1 MPCRYWLVPVALIV
15 GLVQHTPAAAPDLAA
30 LLRDADRFAWLT
42 NWGAAGPIYASA
54 EKAALAAG
62 DRRSAAYARFGRL
75 RSEMQ
80 TLPLGGLSE
89 ELAGQLA
96 QPLVANDARLQL
108 RGLTVKGDV
117 DLEWDVMAA
126 LRGWQQVRELAKQL
140 GDAGWENRAIGE
152 LGMIAFIR
160 GDTGEAKMAVQQAM
174 DTARKLGD
182 IGGELRYLSAI
193 GNGLL
198 LAGYPQIA
206 AGYVD
211 RALALAHDHP
221 DTGFPFVA
229 TSTKVLILIALKQFD
244 EAERFA
250 QSALA
255 EARVGDRRIKEI
267 ELHTMLARIAE
278 ARQQPAQVI
287 EHLETARVTAESG
300 QVHRL
305 LAAAES
311 SLARAYR
318 KQGDLTRAAQRASS
332 AVNHTRTAGSRFTLP
347 PRLGELA
354 AIRAAQGRL
363 NTASALYS
371 EASDIVEGI
380 MANVPS
386 RTAQARLVGVMS
398 ELYAGNFVLAADGLN
413 DPYEAFRVIERARGR
428 ALADVLRTLPGDS
441 PSMDADARARAVSAL
456 QVKLMTARSA
466 AERSRLLDRLWEAE
480 QLATIPASPLVAPRA
495 RPQSSGRATAAAVQ
509 RVLRPQEILLEF
521 VLLPSGSYCFVLT
534 PSSLRLVRLPR
545 QTDIEP
551 LVVAF
556 RRGVQAGRV
565 DLESPERTALH
576 RAIIEPLNL
585 PAGSADEIVVVP
597 DGVLNSIPF
606 ERLVA
611 TEANQA
617 PSVTLAPSATVLA
630 LLRDRPPQRKS
641 DRPVLA
647 VGGVPYQR
655 ITGVNASSAA
665 PVGIYDAETPPSLPN
680 LAGSADEAR
689 TVAGL
694 LGPSSKVLVGDS
706 ANEAAL
712 KREPLERYEVL
723 HLAAHGFAD
732 TKFPER
738 AALVLLGDAGTGE
751 DGLLQPREIARYNLG
766 ARLVVLSACDTAVGP
781 TLGQEGVVNLA
792 RAFLVAGAGAVMT
805 SLWAVDD
812 TLSAALMRTFYGH
825 LARGRTFTEAL
836 RRAKAEIRQQF
847 GAKASGTVG
856 AFQLIGDGSQRLSTA
871 AERAR
876 AAGGGD

>member
-1 MPCRYWLVPVALIV
+1 MPCRHWLVPVALIV
-15 GLVQHTPAAAPDLAA
+15 GLVQLAPAAAPDLDA

-80 TLPLGGLSE
+80 TLPLGALSE
-89 ELAGQLA
+89 QLAGQLA
-96 QPLVANDARLQL
+96 QPLVANDARLRL

-117 DLEWDVMAA
+117 DLEWDVVAA
-126 LRGWQQVRELAKQL
+126 LRGWQQVRELAKRL
-140 GDAGWENRAIGE
+140 RDAGWENRANGE

-160 GDTGEAKMAVQQAM
+160 GNTGEAKMAVQQAM

-182 IGGELRYLSAI
+182 VGGELRYLSAI

-229 TSTKVLILIALKQFD
+229 TSTKVLILIALKQYN

-278 ARQQPAQVI
+278 ARQQPTQVI
-287 EHLETARVTAESG
+287 EHLETARMTAQSG

-318 KQGDLTRAAQRASS
+318 KQGDLIRAAQRASS

-347 PRLGELA
+347 TRLGELA
-354 AIRAAQGRL
+354 AIRAAQDRL

-386 RTAQARLVGVMS
+386 RTSQARLVGVMS
-398 ELYAGNFVLAADGLN
+398 ELYAGNFVLAADRLN
-413 DPYEAFRVIERARGR
+413 EPFEAFRVIERARGR

-441 PSMDADARARAVSAL
+441 PSMDADARARTVSAL
-456 QVKLMTARSA
+456 QVRLMTARSA

-480 QLATIPASPLVAPRA
+480 QLATTPASPLAAPRA
-495 RPQSSGRATAAAVQ
+495 RLPSSGRAAAAAVQ
-509 RVLRPQEILLEF
+509 KVLRPREILLEF
-521 VLLPSGSYCFVLT
+521 VLLPSGSYCFDPDAIQPAARPT
-534 PSSLRLVRLPR
+534 PRPDRDRAACRSV
-545 QTDIEP
+545 QEE
-551 LVVAF
+551 
-556 RRGVQAGRV
+556 VQAGRV
-565 DLESPERTALH
+565 NLEGVGEDRTSSRNPRAVEPASGSRERGRGGSRRRSELH
-576 RAIIEPLNL
+576 SVRAARRHRGEPGAIGD
-585 PAGSADEIVVVP
+585 AGSVRHGAGVDAGPAASAADRSSGPGGRRRAVP
-597 DGVLNSIPF
+597 TDTRRETSHP
-606 ERLVA
+606 RL
-611 TEANQA
+611 
-617 PSVTLAPSATVLA
+617 PSAFF
-630 LLRDRPPQRKS
+630 D
-641 DRPVLA
+641 
-647 VGGVPYQR
+647 
-655 ITGVNASSAA
+655 AA
-665 PVGIYDAETPPSLPN
+665 MPPSLPS

-689 TVAGL
+689 AVASL
-694 LGPSSKVLVGDS
+694 L
-706 ANEAAL
+706 
-712 KREPLERYEVL
+712 
-723 HLAAHGFAD
+723 
-732 TKFPER
+732 
-738 AALVLLGDAGTGE
+738 
-751 DGLLQPREIARYNLG
+751 
-766 ARLVVLSACDTAVGP
+766 
-781 TLGQEGVVNLA
+781 
-792 RAFLVAGAGAVMT
+792 
-805 SLWAVDD
+805 
-812 TLSAALMRTFYGH
+812 
-825 LARGRTFTEAL
+825 
-836 RRAKAEIRQQF
+836 
-847 GAKASGTVG
+847 
-856 AFQLIGDGSQRLSTA
+856 
-871 AERAR
+871 
-876 AAGGGD
+876 